1 MNYPPSERR
10 LESGL
15 MLRHRSQ
22 PALLKPYRRKV
33 QHDMF
38 GRGIGPLEIFLIVV
52 VVLIVFGA
60 GRLPEVGRGIG
71 TAIKEFRGTI
81 GNKNDSETAD
91 SEKSEAKDDEKS
103 A

>member
-1 MNYPPSERR
+1 
-10 LESGL
+10 
-15 MLRHRSQ
+15 
-22 PALLKPYRRKV
+22 
-33 QHDMF
+33 MF

-81 GNKNDSETAD
+81 GNKNDSETVN
-91 SEKSEAKDDEKS
+91 SEESETKDDGKS

>member
-1 MNYPPSERR
+1 
-10 LESGL
+10 
-15 MLRHRSQ
+15 
-22 PALLKPYRRKV
+22 
-33 QHDMF
+33 MF

-81 GNKNDSETAD
+81 GNKSDSETAD
-91 SEKSEAKDDEKS
+91 SEKSETKDDEKS

>member
-1 MNYPPSERR
+1 
-10 LESGL
+10 
-15 MLRHRSQ
+15 
-22 PALLKPYRRKV
+22 
-33 QHDMF
+33 MF

-81 GNKNDSETAD
+81 GNKDNAETDEGKKAD
-91 SEKSEAKDDEKS
+91 VTDVEKSD
-103 A
+103 